1 MNPLQKRCLILGAST
16 RAAAQ
21 SALYAGYHPVCADLF
36 ADTDLCTIAER
47 LPLQNYPDN
56 LVEQAT
62 SISPISWMYT
72 GALENSPEI
81 IQAISKHHVLWGNNA
96 EVVQAVR
103 NPQKLYQVLKK
114 HDLTA
119 LHLREFNHP
128 PPANSRWMLK
138 PKRSAGG
145 REVTVWNRE
154 AESYYAESHN
164 KDKLS
169 TDYYFQQRAEG
180 KNYSALYLA
189 SATQTVLIGLSAQL
203 VGCHWLNADNFTW
216 CGNVAPV
223 LFSHQPEKHQKLA
236 IQAEKAG
243 NVIAKEFGLRGL
255 FGIDFILETP
265 FLPSSFPQ
273 LFPLEVNPRYVAS
286 VELFERAFDVSLLKW
301 HIAACESF
309 EQSQQEEF
317 VTTENYSANFSAKA
331 IQGKAILY
339 ANCTFTFPL
348 TIERMPNC
356 ADIPSYGRLIQKN
369 EPICT
374 VFATGK
380 TIESCQKDLQ
390 ERSDEIYDALKI
402 KE

>member
-1 MNPLQKRCLILGAST
+1 MNHLQKRCLILGAST

-21 SALYAGYHPVCADLF
+21 SALYAGYHPVCADQF
-36 ADTDLCTIAER
+36 ADTDLIAIAEL

-56 LVEQAT
+56 LVKQAT
-62 SISPISWMYT
+62 NISPTCWMYT

-81 IQAISKHHVLWGNNA
+81 IQAISKHHLLWGNDA

-103 NPQKLYQVLKK
+103 NPQNLYQVLKK
-114 HDLTA
+114 HDLTT
-119 LHLREFNHP
+119 LNLQEFNHQ

-138 PKRSAGG
+138 LKRSAGG
-145 REVTVWNRE
+145 REVTIWNRE
-154 AESYYAESHN
+154 AESHH

-169 TDYYFQQRAEG
+169 IDYYFQQRAEG
-180 KNYSALYLA
+180 TNYSALYLA
-189 SATQTVLIGLSAQL
+189 SATQTVLISISAQL
-203 VGCHWLNADNFTW
+203 VGCHWLNADNFIW
-216 CGNVAPV
+216 CGNIAPV
-223 LFSHQPEKHQKLA
+223 LFSHQPKKHQKLA
-236 IQAEKAG
+236 NQVVQTGE
-243 NVIAKEFGLRGL
+243 VIAKEFGLRGL
-255 FGIDFILETP
+255 FGIDFILED
-265 FLPSSFPQ
+265 SSFPSSSPK

-286 VELFERAFDVSLLKW
+286 VELFERAFEISLLKW

-309 EQSQQEEF
+309 EQSEQEES
-317 VTTENYSANFSAKA
+317 VTTENYRVNFSAKA

-339 ANCTFTFPL
+339 ADHTFTFPL
-348 TIERMPNC
+348 TVEKMPNC

-380 TIESCQKDLQ
+380 TIELCQKNLQ
-390 ERSDEIYDALKI
+390 KRADEIYDALKV